1 MRTDRSD
8 SSGGQQR
15 LVEGALDTLRPG
27 WRERRAKRKS
37 AWNLLGALLII
48 VGLSFFWYGLWLGAW
63 RVHIIF
69 YPAHTAHLKQFWQS
83 GLSGGAFISSFLL
96 VMPLIVPAI
105 VLACLASNLL
115 MWLIPPARRA
125 MNAEAAGDSEM
136 TFRGAN
142 WKLIKWGGIASGIA
156 STVAVIGAA
165 TLTSLR

>member
-1 MRTDRSD
+1 MGMKHSENP
-8 SSGGQQR
+8 GGQQR

-48 VGLSFFWYGLWLGAW
+48 LGLGFFWYGLWLGAW

-69 YPAHTAHLKQFWQS
+69 YPAQTAHLKQFWQS
-83 GLSGGAFISSFLL
+83 GLSASAFISSFLL

-105 VLACLASNLL
+105 VLACLASNFLI
-115 MWLIPPARRA
+115 WLIPPARRA
-125 MNAEAAGDSEM
+125 MNAEAAGDYEM

-142 WKLIKWGGIASGIA
+142 WGLIKWGGIASGIA
-156 STVAVIGAA
+156 FILVLIGAA